1 MSTEMIELK
10 NLQKVIGGNTVVDI
24 PELIVQE
31 GKITALVGSAGT
43 GKETIFE
50 ILSGQAL
57 PTVGTARIAGIDPAR
72 GPGGLSYRVG
82 VLFSEDALYKNLSP
96 LANLEFQ
103 CRLYGLPRSRAEE
116 VLAEVGLVDQAGS
129 RSDKLPSGLQ
139 RRLAVGRAILHNPKA
154 LLLFE
159 PFIRCDETTID
170 LLSNIFLQKAASGTA
185 LLIFATDTTN
195 LEPLCDSIYPLNQ
208 GRLLESYRP
217 KEERQEHMPFKI
229 PVRLEDKVVLFNP
242 ADILYADAGEG
253 RANIV
258 TLNMRLPTQF
268 TLSELEQRLGRS
280 GFFRAHRSYLVNLQ
294 HVKEVI
300 PYTRNSFTLRL
311 DDAQNT
317 EIPLSK
323 SSAGELKELLGY

>member
-1 MSTEMIELK
+1 MIELK
-10 NLQKVIGGNTVVDI
+10 NLQKVIGGNTAIDI
-24 PELIVQE
+24 PELTVQD
-31 GKITALVGSAGT
+31 GKIVALVGSVGS
-43 GKETIFE
+43 GKEIVFE
-50 ILSGQAL
+50 ILSGRAL
-57 PTVGTARIAGIDPAR
+57 PTMGTARIAGFDPAR
-72 GPGGLSYRVG
+72 DQGELSYQVG
-82 VLFSEDALYKNLSP
+82 VLFPEDALYKNLTP

-103 CRLYGLPRSRAEE
+103 CSLYGLPRSRAEE
-116 VLAEVGLVDQAGS
+116 VLAEVGLVDQAS
-129 RSDKLPSGLQ
+129 IRADKLPSGLQ

-154 LLLFE
+154 LMLFE

-170 LLSNIFLQKAASGTA
+170 LLSNIILQKAAGGAA
-185 LLIFATDTTN
+185 LLIFAADATN
-195 LEPLCDSIYPLNQ
+195 LEPLCDTIYSLNQ
-208 GRLLESYRP
+208 GRLLEGYRP
-217 KEERQEHMPFKI
+217 KEERQEYLPFKI
-229 PVRLEDKVVLFNP
+229 PVRMDEKVVLFNP

-258 TLNMRLPTQF
+258 TASMRLPTQF

-323 SSAGELKELLGY
+323 SSASELKDLLGY